1 MTQDE
6 SSAKQQSPSDSTLV
20 PQPDLQSILHE
31 YQDRFPEL
39 LLDGLLPERNTA
51 HTIPTE
57 SGVPPLKPIYRLS
70 LAENAEVQRQATEGI
85 RRGLIEPSSAPYGAL
100 VLFVKKKDGSL
111 RLCMDCRAL
120 NNMTVKNKY
129 SLPRIDDLLEQL
141 HAAAVLSCL
150 DLQSGHHLIRLIDED
165 MPKTAFITP
174 LGHYH
179 VQSPHPSG
187 LTNATFQ
194 ASMNNIQRAY
204 WQVCVGL
211 P

>member
-1 MTQDE
+1 MQCPFQE
-6 SSAKQQSPSDSTLV
+6 VAHQAAVQGSDS
-20 PQPDLQSILHE
+20 
-31 YQDRFPEL
+31 
-39 LLDGLLPERNTA
+39 
-51 HTIPTE
+51 
-57 SGVPPLKPIYRLS
+57 
-70 LAENAEVQRQATEGI
+70 AEVQRQATEGI
-85 RRGLIEPSSAPYGAL
+85 RRGLVEPSSAPYGAL

-179 VQSPHPSG
+179 VQSPQFWFDQCNFPSCYEQYSESI
-187 LTNATFQ
+187 L
-194 ASMNNIQRAY
+194 ASLCWSSLMT
-204 WQVCVGL
+204 L
-211 P
+211 